1 MDDRLDFAETFLTA
15 LGWTVTVGN
24 DDLLKAVMF
33 GYDTPQ
39 QALRA
44 AEGGWP
50 GELAPH
56 AWNPE
61 LSARLQAFAE
71 GDCDDFLDVQV
82 DLAALSPFQRTVVDL
97 CRRIPFGETVSYG
110 ELAQQAGSPR
120 AARAVGNVM
129 ATNRFPLVVPC
140 HRVVASGGGLGGYS
154 ARQGVRVKRRLIA
167 LERQSRESLLV

>member
-1 MDDRLDFAETFLTA
+1 MDDRLDFAEAFLTA
-15 LGWTVTVGN
+15 LGWTVTVGK
-24 DDLLKAVMF
+24 DDLLKAVVF
-33 GYDTPQ
+33 GYDNPQ
-39 QALRA
+39 QALSS
-44 AEGGWP
+44 AERGWHN
-50 GELAPH
+50 ELAPH

-71 GDCDDFLDVQV
+71 GGCDDFLDLQL
-82 DLAALSPFQRTVVDL
+82 DLDGLSPFQRKVVDK

-110 ELAQQAGSPR
+110 ELAEMAGSPR

-129 ATNRFPLVVPC
+129 ANNRFPLVVPC

-167 LERQSRESLLV
+167 LERQSREALLV